1 MTKLQWAVLLLG
13 VVLVGLLCLYL
24 APDEVAS
31 VITSLSGVF

>member
-1 MTKLQWAVLLLG
+1 MTKLRWIALLLG
-13 VVLVGLLCLYL
+13 VGLVGLLCLFG